1 MSAPT
6 TQEMLDNVNT
16 AINARLTGC
25 GVQSYSING
34 RSVSKY
40 SLSELQ
46 SLKEKLQNQLAAES
60 GAGRTY
66 AGFDR

>member
-16 AINARLTGC
+16 AINGILTGG

-34 RSVSKY
+34 RSLTKY
-40 SLSELQ
+40 SLGELQ
-46 SLKEKLQNQLAAES
+46 TLKKDLQAQLAAES
-60 GAGRTY
+60 GDGRVY
-66 AGFDR
+66 AAF